1 MTVGEG
7 EGEGDGDRA
16 GAGEEDAFD
25 GENEVTWRVLL
36 MVVTGVL
43 IVLSTPD
50 GDAILS
56 VEGELGDSLRANG
69 GPTLIV
75 IVVDR

>member
-7 EGEGDGDRA
+7 EGEGDGDGA
-16 GAGEEDAFD
+16 GAGEDAFD

-43 IVLSTPD
+43 IVLSAPD

-56 VEGELGDSLRANG
+56 VEGELGDSLRADG